1 MAEGQPPTWIEKRF
15 GYEPLGISL
24 ACSARMDQQRHDTE
38 RRLLVSRW
46 SFEDPWEDPA
56 HLADPNVGNPDAEP
70 GEDSPDQRPITDN
83 KAGG

>member
-1 MAEGQPPTWIEKRF
+1 
-15 GYEPLGISL
+15 
-24 ACSARMDQQRHDTE
+24 MDQQRDDTE

-46 SFEDPWEDPA
+46 FEDPWEDPS

-70 GEDSPDQRPITDN
+70 GSDNPDQRPITDN